1 MDLQKTL
8 NTTKLPISFKSTL
21 QIPKVTNPSSTS
33 VLAGCRVSGY
43 TEGAPHR
50 LNAGASP
57 LMVEKWGHML
67 PAIVVLVALP
77 VW

>member
-8 NTTKLPISFKSTL
+8 NTTKLPISFKSIL
-21 QIPKVTNPSSTS
+21 HIPKVTNPSSTS

-43 TEGAPHR
+43 TEGALNR
-50 LNAGASP
+50 LDAGAYP
-57 LMVEKWGHML
+57 LMFEKWAHML